1 MNRVIYCPSNEF
13 LEEASSLAR
22 KNYLQII
29 VGDNDHTENLDFDRE
44 KVSVI
49 SVPENKGY
57 SLSTIIKKG
66 FHQNIKYKNEFCI
79 IKNRVSLFINDE
91 PVKPVYEESHVAKFI
106 YFCKNIGDYS
116 CKIVIDQEIEEE
128 FSFVVN

>member
-13 LEEASSLAR
+13 IEEASSLAR

-29 VGDNDHTENLDFDRE
+29 VGDNDHTQNLVFDRE
-44 KVSVI
+44 KVSVV
-49 SVPENKGY
+49 SVPMYKG
-57 SLSTIIKKG
+57 SVILTCVKKG

-79 IKNRVSLFINDE
+79 IKNKINLFVNDE
-91 PVKPVYEESHVAKFI
+91 SIKPLYEESHVAKFM
-106 YFCKNIGDYS
+106 YVCKEIGDYS
-116 CKIVIDQEIEEE
+116 CRIVVDQKIEEE